1 MEWNGRVPMLLLL
14 PNRRD
19 AHWVRAVTRSGARV
33 ATRAKAVLVTALAA
47 STACYQYLP
56 NQSPDLRVGEEVRLH
71 LTGTGSAALRPLV
84 GSDVEAIDGR
94 VVSRADSVYGL
105 SVGGTTKREGGTAVW
120 TGEQL
125 QIPAGAIARV
135 DRRVLS
141 KRKTLLMSAAAV
153 GAAGLIAAIIAGV
166 TGGGSGGPD
175 TGTTPP

>member
-1 MEWNGRVPMLLLL
+1 MSRLL
-14 PNRRD
+14 PDRGD
-19 AHWVRAVTRSGARV
+19 AHRVRHLAPAAARAAGRTRAV
-33 ATRAKAVLVTALAA
+33 LLTALAT

-56 NQSPDLRVGEEVRLH
+56 NQSSDLRVGEEVRLH
-71 LTGTGSAALRPLV
+71 LTGTGSVALQPLV
-84 GSDVEAIDGR
+84 GANVEAIDGR
-94 VVSRADSVYGL
+94 VVSRADSAYGV

-141 KRKTLLMSAAAV
+141 TRKTLLLSVAAV
-153 GAAGLIAAIIAGV
+153 AGAALIAAIIASV
-166 TGGGSGGPD
+166 SGGGSSGPD

>member
-1 MEWNGRVPMLLLL
+1 LERT
-14 PNRRD
+14 
-19 AHWVRAVTRSGARV
+19 VTRSSARV
-33 ATRAKAVLVTALAA
+33 ATRAKAVLVTALAT

-94 VVSRADSVYGL
+94 VVSLADSVYAL

-125 QIPAGAIARV
+125 QIPAAAIARV